1 MCLLWGFQFLEN
13 VAVCR
18 PAAKPSL
25 RHVAVHLRRLQDWN
39 KQIVSLSLASFN
51 RPTTQ
56 EEETLSPRAETLLSY
71 NCLHPKCSS
80 LVPVIHAWF
89 RMVAT
94 PSCVALFWTVCFP
107 PTLALT
113 QAKPSLV
120 NPCPEVKEVKQSSSV
135 QIRAT
140 ATEGVRQGIA
150 EGCGEVLSTTARGPF
165 GQEDRLSGWT

>member
-1 MCLLWGFQFLEN
+1 MLLFTWGDCRTEINKLFPCLWPLSTDLQLKKRNPEPTCW
-13 VAVCR
+13 
-18 PAAKPSL
+18 
-25 RHVAVHLRRLQDWN
+25 RL
-39 KQIVSLSLASFN
+39 S
-51 RPTTQ
+51 
-56 EEETLSPRAETLLSY
+56 LSY
-71 NCLHPKCSS
+71 NCLHPKCLPFLS
-80 LVPVIHAWF
+80 PVIHAWF

-140 ATEGVRQGIA
+140 A
-150 EGCGEVLSTTARGPF
+150 ARG
-165 GQEDRLSGWT
+165 GQAGDSWRLWGGFVYYCQGAIWPGGPVIWLDS